1 MEKKKVF
8 SLKFLF
14 VTIIPL
20 LSFIAVVVGS
30 TYAFYMIT
38 IDVTGNE
45 KTEEM
50 LFESARVVAMFEA
63 TNEIDDE
70 NIRPGYSN
78 ELHFTI
84 VNTSDKENL
93 FGRYTLSWEIRKYD
107 NEIDD
112 ENFVYTL
119 TGKSYIKDESNIINQ
134 DERNKLINVSVPMRI
149 PDATTSIGY
158 GIINTGVTH
167 DYTLKIEL
175 RDNGKNQNDLQGK
188 SFSGKIVAKGI

>member
-30 TYAFYMIT
+30 TYAFYLIT
-38 IDVTGNE
+38 ADVAGNE
-45 KTEEM
+45 ETENM
-50 LFESARVVAMFEA
+50 VLESASVVAMFEA
-63 TNEIDDE
+63 TNEIDDKD
-70 NIRPGYSN
+70 IRPGYSN

-119 TGKSYIKDESNIINQ
+119 TGKSYKGKKTNVVGQ
-134 DERNKLINVSVPMRI
+134 DRHNKLVNVSVPMRI